1 MKSCEIADRGDGAS
15 FGACEWARVKTDSR
29 KHRDKLV
36 VLNTLAFIIF
46 APRSAQPNGAP
57 PIYSELGRCFG
68 AHRAK
73 LRYVFFAPTGA
84 VTGSAQFKNF
94 SRTVSV
100 GPCQHTIRNQDLIV
114 PFEGFE
120 DGLTGRQR
128 GRALAGCT
136 PGAASFFRAERPGCI
151 CYIAARAH
159 RALTLHEYGC
169 CGVVRN

>member
-1 MKSCEIADRGDGAS
+1 MKSCAIADRGDGAS
-15 FGACEWARVKTDSR
+15 FGAPLVAACEWARAKTDSR
-29 KHRDKLV
+29 KHRDRLA

-46 APRSAQPNGAP
+46 APAVRGQMAP

-68 AHRAK
+68 THRAK

-100 GPCQHTIRNQDLIV
+100 GPCQHTIRNQDLTV

-136 PGAASFFRAERPGCI
+136 PGVAFFFAANQD
-151 CYIAARAH
+151 
-159 RALTLHEYGC
+159 ALCRGIGGNHQELNC
-169 CGVVRN
+169 V